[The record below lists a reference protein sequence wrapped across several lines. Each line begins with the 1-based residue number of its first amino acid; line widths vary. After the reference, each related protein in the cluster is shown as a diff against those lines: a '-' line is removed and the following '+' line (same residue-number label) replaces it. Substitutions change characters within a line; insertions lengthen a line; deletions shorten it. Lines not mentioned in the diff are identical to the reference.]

1 MQAQTLNGSAAEA
14 TMNTICV
21 GDQVTYV
28 KMTATAG
35 GYGLSVKEAKVIA
48 IDGSVARLR
57 GRNGRT
63 GTQPLQKL
71 TPAGQRNALTRA
83 LLGDA

>member
-14 TMNTICV
+14 TTNTIQV

-28 KMTATAG
+28 KMKTTAG
-35 GYGLSVKEAKVIA
+35 GYGLSVKEAKVIEINGA
-48 IDGSVARLR
+48 VAKIRS
-57 GRNGRT
+57 RNGRT
-63 GTQPLQKL
+63 STQPLHKL
-71 TPAGQRNALTRA
+71 TPAGERNALTRA